1 MANVMARYM
10 TMTEMALERL
20 RKSILQGELKPGT
33 QLVPAKL
40 EKELSLS
47 REAIRDAIRQI
58 VGYGLAETIT
68 NKGTYVA
75 KPLTLAEL
83 EVIFE
88 LRLHAEPTIAA
99 AALKNLTY
107 DQIKEL
113 AHLSTQME
121 SLSDDREDFADHFV
135 LNREFHLNLYKP
147 AGWNHLH
154 RAVALWLDQIL
165 IFRSCLC
172 RREMYRDLATFNKDH
187 RNILKAIRDKD
198 ADKLKAFVKSN
209 VQSGIENIRRNYSV
223 ELQEQIDSN
232 VKTGSKELIYA

>member
-1 MANVMARYM
+1 M
-10 TMTEMALERL
+10 TMTEMALESL
-20 RKSILQGELKPGT
+20 RKSIMQGELKPGT

-75 KPLTLAEL
+75 QPLTLAEL

-88 LRLHAEPTIAA
+88 LRLCAEPAIAE
-99 AALKNLTY
+99 AALKNLTN

-113 AHLSTQME
+113 GHLTTQME
-121 SLSDDREDFADHFV
+121 SLSDSMENFANHFV

-154 RAVALWLDQIL
+154 RFVALWLDQIL

-172 RREMYRDLATFNKDH
+172 RREMYRDLSKFNKDH

-198 ADKLKAFVKSN
+198 PDKLKAFVKSN

-223 ELQEQIDSN
+223 ELQQQIDSN

>member
-1 MANVMARYM
+1 M
-10 TMTEMALERL
+10 TMTEMALEGL

-40 EKELSLS
+40 EMELSLS

-58 VGYGLAETIT
+58 VGYGLAETVT

-99 AALKNLTY
+99 AALEHFTN
-107 DQIKEL
+107 DQFKEL
-113 AHLSTQME
+113 AHLSSQME
-121 SLSDDREDFADHFV
+121 SLYDSKEDFANHFV

-154 RAVALWLDQIL
+154 RTVALWLDQIL

-172 RREMYRDLATFNKDH
+172 CREMYKDLSKFNKDH

-198 ADKLKAFVKSN
+198 SEKLKAFVKSN
-209 VQSGIENIRRNYSV
+209 LQSGIENIKRNYSV
-223 ELQEQIDSN
+223 ALQEQIDSN
-232 VKTGSKELIYA
+232 VRTGNKDLIYA

>member
-1 MANVMARYM
+1 MTRYM
-10 TMTEMALERL
+10 TMTEMALESL

-40 EKELSLS
+40 ETELSLS

-75 KPLTLAEL
+75 QPLTLAEL

-88 LRLHAEPTIAA
+88 LRLRAEPTIAA
-99 AALKNLTY
+99 AALKNLNN
-107 DQIKEL
+107 DQVKEL
-113 AHLSTQME
+113 SHLTTQME
-121 SLSDDREDFADHFV
+121 TLSDAREDFAEHFI
-135 LNREFHLNLYKP
+135 LNREFHLNLYRP

-154 RAVALWLDQIL
+154 RVVALWLDQIL

-172 RREMYRDLATFNKDH
+172 RREMYRDLSKFNKDH
-187 RNILKAIRDKD
+187 RNILKAIANKD
-198 ADKLKAFVKSN
+198 AGNLKASVKSN
-209 VQSGIENIRRNYSV
+209 LESGIENIRHNYSV

-232 VKTGSKELIYA
+232 VKTGSREMTYA

>member
-1 MANVMARYM
+1 M
-10 TMTEMALERL
+10 TMTEMALESL
-20 RKSILQGELKPGT
+20 RKSIMQGELKPGT

-75 KPLTLAEL
+75 QPLKLAEL
-83 EVIFE
+83 EEIFE

-99 AALKNLTY
+99 AALKNLTD

-113 AHLSTQME
+113 AHLTTQVE
-121 SLSDDREDFADHFV
+121 SLSESMENFADHFV

-154 RAVALWLDQIL
+154 RFVALWLDQIL

-172 RREMYRDLATFNKDH
+172 RREMYRDLSKFNKDH

-209 VQSGIENIRRNYSV
+209 VQSGIENIRRHYSV
-223 ELQEQIDSN
+223 ELQQQIDSN
-232 VKTGSKELIYA
+232 VKTDSKELIYA